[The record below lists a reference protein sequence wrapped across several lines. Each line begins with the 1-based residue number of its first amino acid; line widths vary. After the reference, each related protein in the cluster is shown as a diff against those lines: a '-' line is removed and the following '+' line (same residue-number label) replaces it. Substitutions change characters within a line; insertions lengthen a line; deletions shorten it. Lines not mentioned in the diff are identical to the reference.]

1 MPLRR
6 TVRLPSQAHQRLF
19 RQFQETVRKGFE
31 RCSNR
36 EFGRYAE
43 HEIGQKRA
51 SRQPV
56 GLRHECVQDF
66 SDSFR

>member
-1 MPLRR
+1 MQTSENCTL
-6 TVRLPSQAHQRLF
+6 
-19 RQFQETVRKGFE
+19 ETVRKGFE

-66 SDSFR
+66 SDSFSRQQGE